1 MEFNSL
7 MFLLFFPCVTMLYYL
22 LPEKA
27 KNLFVFMSSIL
38 FYACCGGNYVFLLL
52 GVISISYFSALGM
65 DGQEQK
71 RKKQIII
78 LDVIAVIG
86 LMLGFKYL
94 NMLAQTAGLLLKVF
108 GVQTRTLFW
117 DVVLP
122 AGISF
127 YTFVALGYVID
138 VYRGKVKAEKNFVDY
153 GAFAAFFPT
162 LISGPIER
170 SNRLL
175 RQIKESKKFD
185 VEKIR
190 NGFCQM
196 LWGYFQ
202 KVVVAD
208 RICVIVSA
216 VYDDYEAYSGV
227 YVLAATVLYAFQIY
241 CDFAGYS
248 NVAIGAARVLGF
260 ELGQNFNAPYLATSI
275 SEFWKRWHISL
286 SSWLRDYVYI
296 SLGGNRHG
304 KVKKYRNL
312 IYTFL
317 VSGLWHGANW
327 TFVIWGGLHGI
338 YSVINDAVSEKWEAW
353 KSKGAMVVKG
363 MITFVLVDFAWLFF
377 RADSVQD
384 AFRMIQ
390 AIFVKFDLMSILNR
404 ELAISM
410 GLEIEDIAIM
420 ILGLLVV
427 LAADLLRNKI
437 DFRGKICRL
446 ALPVRW
452 LVFYAAIFVI
462 LIFGYYG
469 PGFDAAQ
476 FIYKQF

>member
-7 MFLLFFPCVTMLYYL
+7 MFLLFFPCVTIIYYL
-22 LPEKA
+22 FPEKV
-27 KNLFVFMSSIL
+27 KNLFVFISSML
-38 FYACCGGNYVFLLL
+38 FYACCGGKYVFWLL
-52 GVISISYFSALGM
+52 GVICISYFSALGM
-65 DGQEQK
+65 ERQGEK
-71 RKKQIII
+71 KKKQIITI
-78 LDVIAVIG
+78 NIIVVIG
-86 LMLGFKYL
+86 LMFGFKYL
-94 NMLAQTAGLLLKVF
+94 NMIPQMASSLLKVF
-108 GVQTRTLFW
+108 GVQTRTFFW
-117 DVVLP
+117 EVVLP
-122 AGISF
+122 VGISF
-127 YTFVALGYVID
+127 YTFVALGYVAD

-153 GAFAAFFPT
+153 GAFVAFFPT

-170 SNRLL
+170 SNNLL
-175 RQIKESKKFD
+175 KQIKEPKKFD
-185 VEKIR
+185 ANKIR

-208 RICVIVSA
+208 RVCVIVAA
-216 VYDDYEAYSGV
+216 VYNDYEAYSGI
-227 YVLAATVLYAFQIY
+227 YVVVATLLYAFQIY

-260 ELGQNFNAPYLATSI
+260 ELSKNFNAPYLATSI

-286 SSWLRDYVYI
+286 STWLRDYVYI
-296 SLGGNRHG
+296 SLGGNRGG

-312 IYTFL
+312 ICTFL

-327 TFVIWGGLHGI
+327 TFVVWGGLHGI
-338 YSVINDAVSEKWEAW
+338 YSVVNDAISEKWESW
-353 KSKGAMVVKG
+353 KSKGATVVKCV
-363 MITFVLVDFAWLFF
+363 ITFALVDFAWLFF
-377 RADSVQD
+377 RADTVQD
-384 AFRMIQ
+384 AFRMIKLV
-390 AIFVKFDLMSILNR
+390 FVRFDLMSIFNR

-410 GLEIEDIAIM
+410 GMEIEDIVIM

-427 LAADLLRNKI
+427 LLAELLRNKI
-437 DFRGKICRL
+437 DFRGKLCQL
-446 ALPVRW
+446 ALPIRW
-452 LVFYAAIFVI
+452 LVFYVAIFVI